1 MTDRNKI
8 ALFIDG
14 TNMFY
19 AQRKLGYHIDYK
31 KLYNY
36 FTRGY
41 PVYNAFYYTGRDIP
55 PDQTTIAFMDAL
67 TYMGYT
73 LRTKDIK
80 TISDEETGETIRKC
94 DLDVEIVIDM
104 FNCID
109 LYDIAVLCSGDGDF
123 TRAVEMMRSKGKEV
137 WACSCKGMAATELV
151 NAVDKFFWLERLE
164 KEIRKGPNSAGRN
177 GDAPQPAPDRER
189 SRIFESDQY
198 NR

>member
-1 MTDRNKI
+1 MDRNKV
-8 ALFIDG
+8 AMFVDG

-19 AQRKLGYHIDYK
+19 AQRKLGFHIDYK
-31 KLYNY
+31 KLYGY
-36 FTRGY
+36 FTRSN
-41 PVYNAFYYTGRDIP
+41 PVYNAFYYTGRDVP

-80 TISDEETGETIRKC
+80 TITDEETGETIRKC

-104 FNCID
+104 FNCIE

-123 TRAVEMMRSKGKEV
+123 TRAVEMLRSKGKEI

-164 KEIRKGPNSAGRN
+164 KDIRKSPTSGRN
-177 GDAPQPAPDRER
+177 GDSFPERDRVRAYDSEPFGR
-189 SRIFESDQY
+189 
-198 NR
+198 